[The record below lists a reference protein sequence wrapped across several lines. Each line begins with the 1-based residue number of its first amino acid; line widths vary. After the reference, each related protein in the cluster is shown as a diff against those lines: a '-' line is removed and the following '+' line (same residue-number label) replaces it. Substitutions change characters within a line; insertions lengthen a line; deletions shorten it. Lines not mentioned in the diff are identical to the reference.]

1 MVKIILSK
9 TARFDLKE
17 ILDYIKRD
25 SVTYAMLEKKKI
37 QDAIDK
43 LPHKPLSGRV
53 VPELNNENLR
63 ELIFRNYRIIYE
75 LASEKQINILS
86 IHHHARLISNN
97 PAFKDE
103 EWFYLRSHS
112 TNS

>member
-9 TARFDLKE
+9 TARLDLKE
-17 ILDYIKRD
+17 IVDYIKRD
-25 SVTYAMLEKKKI
+25 SIRYAILEKQKI
-37 QDAIDK
+37 QAAIDK
-43 LPHKPLSGRV
+43 LPTRPLSGRV

-75 LASEKQINILS
+75 TVSEKQINILS

-97 PAFKDE
+97 SAFKDE
-103 EWFYLRSHS
+103 E
-112 TNS
+112 